1 MSQAHGLFAGPGR
14 ATVAKHSFT
23 EFSVLCLVLFP
34 KKLAPAWPMT
44 SCLCCAFFV
53 PVSGWAFFVLGRALS
68 WPTAKY
74 LLSLILRLI
83 CGDVKRLIKYWR
95 GISFGCT
102 GGFMFVWGKDVV
114 LGFVFQCRQWQVV
127 LQCNLSR
134 VNTWLTFEYS
144 IQEWLNGKF
153 LLELA
158 AFGLGFCFRS
168 FVWCKRN

>member
-1 MSQAHGLFAGPGR
+1 MAVGWAGLCAEPTCCGPERAGPKTGWLTFVPGWAGWKVQNMSQAHGLFAGPGR

-102 GGFMFVWGKDVV
+102 GGFMLCWVLFSSADSGK
-114 LGFVFQCRQWQVV
+114 
-127 LQCNLSR
+127 
-134 VNTWLTFEYS
+134 
-144 IQEWLNGKF
+144 
-153 LLELA
+153 
-158 AFGLGFCFRS
+158 
-168 FVWCKRN
+168 